1 MDVRLTIRSAQFGVF
16 SELEV
21 LKFEDWMAGHLKRF
35 FSAKCD
41 ALGEACI
48 VETIRYGIKRASQHG
63 FRTRRDVCKYID
75 LMMVLGRD
83 FDLDPELPWAAAIL
97 TGTRWKDTS
106 AKLDQLSRTA
116 VRYQER
122 GGNPS

>member
-1 MDVRLTIRSAQFGVF
+1 MDVTLTIRTAQFGVF

-21 LKFEDWMAGHLKRF
+21 RKFEDWMAGHLKRF

-48 VETIRYGIKRASQHG
+48 VETIRYGIKRASRHG

-83 FDLDPELPWAAAIL
+83 FDTHERTRWAAGIL
-97 TGTRWKDTS
+97 
-106 AKLDQLSRTA
+106 A
-116 VRYQER
+116 R
-122 GGNPS
+122 GGDASATMRALFAAASHQLKKR

>member
-1 MDVRLTIRSAQFGVF
+1 MDVTLTIRPAQFGVF
-16 SELEV
+16 SDLEV
-21 LKFEDWMAGHLKRF
+21 RKFEDWMACHLKRF

-48 VETIRYGIKRASQHG
+48 AEIIRYGMKRASHHG

-83 FDLDPELPWAAAIL
+83 FDIHERTRWAAGIL
-97 TGTRWKDTS
+97 
-106 AKLDQLSRTA
+106 A
-116 VRYQER
+116 R
-122 GGNPS
+122 GGDASATMRALFAATSHQLKKR